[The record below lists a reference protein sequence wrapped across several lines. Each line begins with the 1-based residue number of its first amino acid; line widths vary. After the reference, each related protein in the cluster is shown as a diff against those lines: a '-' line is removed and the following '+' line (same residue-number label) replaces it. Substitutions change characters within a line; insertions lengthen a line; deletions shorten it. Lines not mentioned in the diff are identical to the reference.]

1 MKNKKYFPYERN
13 NYFFGKLLTV
23 RDFEGEQKY
32 FNDKRRLINRFSN
45 GRGVIAGLEVL
56 KIDDKTISIEPGFA
70 LDSLGREI
78 IIDEP
83 IVKRL
88 STIEGYD
95 LLKDI
100 QNVFLYLQYDEV
112 KKEPAHSV
120 AGNLENEVGNEY
132 NRIKESYK
140 IILKDEDLDYRT
152 NIKSLYETKETIFNA
167 EGIKIELI
175 IPKYTKVGIPINCKV
190 KVKKNNVMRPINF
203 QVKLGLQNVLTKI
216 DKKYTYKFEEK
227 EEKSS
232 YMIEENFSIV
242 PSISNKAIGEIR
254 LNKEDFILKVG
265 DKDYRID
272 IDKQFQIELV
282 ENSVKE
288 NIIMDYYK
296 KDFNEMA
303 DDFDNNK
310 VCLAKINMYKTD
322 DTYIIE
328 DVEKYPYKNCI
339 LNNELLTLLQ
349 TIDEPLVEEKKSNNI
364 NKEVILNDV
373 DNMLKEYSNKNL
385 IKSGMEEIDLGL
397 GGKNGKAYFSGEIT
411 HGLGVGE
418 VCINIAIEA
427 DDGQG
432 MFELGQYQ
440 VFGDSSVFE
449 KTSFETTLPRLS
461 MGVVN
466 YTQKGT
472 FRVGVKLLENTK
484 LNSLKI
490 KWWAFRDSESSRI
503 AAKGLVSGIKLYVQP
518 NTVTI
523 EPRGQVQL
531 SAVIQGTNHANVRW
545 YVKENDG
552 GNINENGV
560 YTAPSKEGVYEAIA
574 EYKENPKIKD
584 SAFIV
589 VKSK

>member
-100 QNVFLYLQYDEV
+100 QNVFLYLQYDEI

-140 IILKDEDLDYRT
+140 IILMDEDLDHRT
-152 NIKSLYETKETIFNA
+152 NIKNLYETKETIFNA

-232 YMIEENFSIV
+232 YVIEENFSIV

-364 NKEVILNDV
+364 NKEAILNDV
-373 DNMLKEYSNKNL
+373 DNMIKEYSNKNI

-418 VCINIAIEA
+418 VCINVAIEA

-449 KTSFETTLPRLS
+449 KSSFETTLPKLS

-472 FRVGVKLLENTK
+472 FRVGIKLLENTK